1 MVREMEKSLL
11 HPLPMPTMP
20 NAFVNYPDM
29 TEKNDRTNN
38 HSLGG
43 IKIPLSVPLSPFLK
57 KNNF

>member
-43 IKIPLSVPLSPFLK
+43 IKIPLSVPLSPFL
-57 KNNF
+57 